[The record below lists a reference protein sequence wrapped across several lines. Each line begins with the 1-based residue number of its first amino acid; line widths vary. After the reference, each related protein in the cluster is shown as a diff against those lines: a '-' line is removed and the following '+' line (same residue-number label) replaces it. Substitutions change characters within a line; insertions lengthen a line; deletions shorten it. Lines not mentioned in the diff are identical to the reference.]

1 MRNWINLKRLLMF
14 LIGGIFVF
22 GLSFRFTP
30 LLFPIQKEYIKRKSF
45 HSVKFYDRDGNLL
58 QEVLSKD
65 SRSLHVSLD
74 RVSSYFLK
82 AIIASEDKNFYR
94 HRGVDYRAILR
105 AIYLNTKSKEIVSGA
120 STITLQ
126 LARMI
131 NPGERTMI
139 KKIKE
144 AYFAYRLEARIDK
157 NTILEEYINRIPM
170 GGNLYGVESAA
181 KAYFGLSASDLTL
194 AQSTFLASIPNSP
207 TQLNPYCNLEGIKKR
222 QKYILERMCEQELI
236 QKERIERVLK
246 ENVSLR
252 PQEASFL
259 APHFVFHLMDNFP
272 DEVFEVKT
280 TIDREMQ
287 KMVREQIR
295 KVISHLKPLNVTNA
309 AAILLDNH
317 TGQVLAYVGS
327 ADYFD
332 EKNEGQND
340 GVMASRQPG
349 STLKPFLYLLAMEEG
364 FNPATIISD
373 IPTHYRVLTGIYS
386 PKNYSEK
393 FHGPVSLREALA
405 NSLNVPAA
413 RVIAK
418 IGVERFLDRL
428 REYEFCSLDKDA
440 DFYGVGIV
448 LGGGEVTLYELARA
462 YMCLARMGSFI
473 PIKEILTVN
482 GISETDSVFAGEKN
496 ISTPAMNYL
505 IADIL
510 SDQFARA
517 AEFGFNS
524 ILNLPFPCAV
534 KTGTSF
540 RFCDNWTVGYTKDY
554 TLGVWVGNFNHSPM
568 QKVSGVSG
576 AGPLFTEIMMMLY
589 GKKKWPSKFTMPEG
603 LVKVPICS
611 LSGKNPNQNCPSII
625 EETIPQRDLS
635 AYQKENCRVHVCYAI
650 DVRNGLLSSDNC
662 SDEHIRQEVF
672 TVLPTRYQKWAE
684 DLGIKTPPAPMQRKE
699 FAISNPKDGAI
710 YHRFS
715 NLLPEYQSIKFEL
728 KDSIED
734 DSVKWFMNDIP
745 LRTTHEEH
753 SFLWQIKPGDY
764 TLKAVSEKDENLS
777 DTVRFTVK

>member
-1 MRNWINLKRLLMF
+1 MRNWINLKRLSIF
-14 LIGGIFVF
+14 LAGGILIF

-30 LLFPIQKEYIKRKSF
+30 PLFPIQKEDIAQKSF

-65 SRSLHVSLD
+65 SRSVYVSID
-74 RVSSYFLK
+74 RVSPYFLK
-82 AIIASEDKNFYR
+82 AIVASEDKNFYR
-94 HRGVDYRAILR
+94 HRGVDYWAILR
-105 AIYLNTKSKEIVSGA
+105 AVYQNIRSKKIVSGA

-131 NPGERTMI
+131 HPGRRTVI

-144 AYFAYRLEARIDK
+144 AYFAYRLEAGMDK
-157 NTILEEYINRIPM
+157 KSIMEEYINRIPM

-194 AQSTFLASIPNSP
+194 AQATFLASIPNSP
-207 TQLNPYCNLEGIKKR
+207 TRLNPYHNLKGIKNR
-222 QKYILERMCEQELI
+222 QKYILEKMCEQGLI
-236 QKERIERVLK
+236 TAERIERILK

-252 PQEASFL
+252 PREASFL
-259 APHFVFHLMDNFP
+259 APHFVFHLMDNLP
-272 DEVFEVKT
+272 EDVFEVKT
-280 TIDREMQ
+280 TIDRELQ
-287 KMVREQIR
+287 KMVGEQMR
-295 KVISHLKPLNVTNA
+295 QVISNLKPLNVTNA

-340 GVMASRQPG
+340 GVTAARQPG

-364 FNPATIISD
+364 FNPATVISD
-373 IPTHYRVLTGIYS
+373 IPTHYRMPKGIYS

-393 FHGPVSLREALA
+393 FHGPMRLREALA

-413 RVIAK
+413 RLTAK

-428 REYEFCSLDKDA
+428 HEYEFGSLDKDA
-440 DFYGVGIV
+440 DYYGVGLA

-473 PIKEILTVN
+473 PIREVLTIDGKPVAD
-482 GISETDSVFAGEKN
+482 TSVEKT

-510 SDQFARA
+510 SDRFARA
-517 AEFGFNS
+517 SEFGFNS

-540 RFCDNWTVGYTKDY
+540 RFCDNWTVGYTEDY
-554 TLGVWVGNFNHSPM
+554 TLGVWVGNFDHSPM

-576 AGPLFTEIMMMLY
+576 AGPLFAEIMIALY
-589 GKKKWPSKFTMPEG
+589 GNKNLPSKFTMPEG
-603 LVKVPICS
+603 LIKVPVCS
-611 LSGKNPNQNCPSII
+611 LSGKKPNQNCPSVI
-625 EETIPQRDLS
+625 EEIIPTRDLPS
-635 AYQKENCRVHVCYAI
+635 YEKEGCQIHARYAV
-650 DVRNGLLSSDNC
+650 DVRSGLLASDDSSH
-662 SDEHIRQEVF
+662 EHIQEEIF
-672 TVLPTRYQKWAE
+672 TVLPAKYQKWAE
-684 DLGIKTPPAPMQRKE
+684 GLGLKKPPKAWQEKQ

-710 YHRFS
+710 YHRLS
-715 NLLPEYQSIKFEL
+715 NLSPEYQSIKVEL
-728 KDSIED
+728 KDSVKEAG
-734 DSVKWFMNDIP
+734 VKWLLNDIP
-745 LRTTHEEH
+745 LRTTYKKHT
-753 SFLWQIKPGDY
+753 FLWQIKPGDY
-764 TLKAVSEKDENLS
+764 TLKAISEKDSNLS
-777 DTVRFTVK
+777 DTVKFSVK